1 MGWDYTNLQ
10 LVYYICYYML
20 LHVTILLYMLLYI
33 YVTVCICM
41 LLNMYI
47 IWTLMS
53 QPVALRMTAG
63 EHDPVGA
70 ASSDRRGRVERTDTA
85 WAAGSDQPC
94 KSWTKRTNQYHSN
107 GGYTYWNIRFL
118 VGVNN
123 TNTICL
129 VGVQPFFCCTPI
141 LQHARCC
148 PPCFFFDLNPVV
160 MVLAGFSRLVL
171 LNSSYHQIHQMPS
184 VFPTQM
190 YQGWLASWMK
200 RCTASQLHK
209 PVENAPQRWAWPSG
223 AWSSI
228 YGHVL

>member
-1 MGWDYTNLQ
+1 MGLHQPTVGL
-10 LVYYICYYML
+10 LYML
-20 LHVTILLYMLLYI
+20 LHDTILLYMLLYI
-33 YVTVCICM
+33 YM
-41 LLNMYI
+41 LLYVSVCYLIYILYEALWANQSLWGWQRVNMTQLGRPQAI
-47 IWTLMS
+47 EEEGWKGQTRPGQL
-53 QPVALRMTAG
+53 
-63 EHDPVGA
+63 
-70 ASSDRRGRVERTDTA
+70 DRISHV
-85 WAAGSDQPC
+85 

-123 TNTICL
+123 TNTIFL

-200 RCTASQLHK
+200 RCTASQLRK